1 MKLSKPSPNLARNDF
16 DLSNRYVHTANFGE
30 LRPSL
35 CVETVPGDYIE
46 IDAAN
51 LVRAIPFVASPFLR
65 VKQHIDVWFVPYQ
78 DLWHNFNQFIT
89 RRSDPLSSSLK
100 SPNFCPHFYVSDVL
114 NIGQSGDTD
123 VVGRDW
129 RIGRDTLLEDLGYIS
144 KKNAVVQQPPASN
157 AWRILAYN
165 KIWYCEYRN
174 NYYDDG
180 THLLDQSLNPSYL
193 FNVDDTAC
201 NSYAAANIDD
211 GTGTRL
217 QAMFQMRYRQWKK
230 DLFTGLLPSTQFG
243 AVSSVSGY
251 MTGETGFE
259 VGRWLSVQTGQSATN
274 STTPVTMY
282 SGGAGTVLNQAGV
295 QSLEHTHLV
304 TGTSSIDVLALKR
317 SEAIQKWR
325 QIALLSG
332 NSSRDNMIGHYGEAP
347 SAERDHRP
355 VYVGSWSA
363 PLNIGDINATAET
376 GQSTNGVLGDVAGKG
391 ISTVNGK
398 TLKFKASDFGVLM
411 AITSFLPE
419 AEYNA
424 TGMDRLN
431 QLLEP
436 EDYFNPEY
444 QNLGLEAV
452 STQTFYTDDL
462 SNAAVIGYAPRYYG
476 YKTKIDRCSAPFF
489 SDTAGQQNGIFSQ
502 WCSPRQ
508 DVQNWLDSFGGIYK
522 PMPLSLLYVNP
533 ALFDNNFKVGL
544 ANSDQFL
551 VDQYYEIKA
560 VRPMSEL
567 GLPQF

>member
-100 SPNFCPHFYVSDVL
+100 DTVYCPRFYIEDVL
-114 NIGQSGDTD
+114 NAGQSGDTD
-123 VVGRDW
+123 IVGRDW
-129 RIGRDTLLEDLGYIS
+129 RTGRDTLLEDLGYIS
-144 KKNAVVQQPPASN
+144 KKNAVIQQGPAAN
-157 AWRILAYN
+157 PWRILAYN
-165 KIWYCEYRN
+165 KIWYSEYRN
-174 NYYDDG
+174 NYYDAG
-180 THLLDQSLNPSYL
+180 THLLPMNLNASYL
-193 FNVDDTAC
+193 FNCDDVPCDSVADSDLEYN
-201 NSYAAANIDD
+201 NS
-211 GTGTRL
+211 GRL
-217 QAMFQMRYRQWKK
+217 EAMFQMRYRQWKK

-243 AVSSVSGY
+243 AVASISPTIYIGNDVQRWKNSDDSPLSSGVSVETHPGGY
-251 MTGETGFE
+251 LFANN
-259 VGRWLSVQTGQSATN
+259 QIKHDH
-274 STTPVTMY
+274 Y
-282 SGGAGTVLNQAGV
+282 GTA
-295 QSLEHTHLV
+295 SF
-304 TGTSSIDVLALKR
+304 DVLALKR

-332 NSSRDNMIGHYGEAP
+332 NSSRDNMVGHYGVAP

-391 ISTVNGK
+391 ISTVQGK
-398 TLKFKASDFGVLM
+398 TLKFKANDFGVLM

-452 STQTFYTDDL
+452 SSQTFYT
-462 SNAAVIGYAPRYYG
+462 SPITNAAVLGYAPRYFG
-476 YKTKIDRCSAPFF
+476 YKTKTDRCAAPFF
-489 SDTAGQQNGIFSQ
+489 SDTLGQMNGIFSQ

-508 DVQNWLDSFGGIYK
+508 DVQNWLDSFVGSVK